1 MLTDAQRQDIIRRYR
16 DAAEKGSTHGMV
28 RQLAEEFEVSR
39 WTITDLI
46 RGNNDVAVRI
56 HAQLDELGQA
66 VTGQSVLYDAEGKV
80 KLQWVKS
87 KKDDTAEAARHVF
100 EAYKDKL
107 PQVERRLPMRE
118 SFSDDYLSV
127 IPFGDPHVGLHSWAE
142 ETGDDFD
149 LKIAER
155 DLCAAVHRLV
165 NTSPETR
172 HCLIANLGDYFH
184 ADNMDAQTWRSGHKL
199 DVDSRWAKVLRIGLR
214 AIRQC
219 IESAL
224 ERHETVTVINAIG
237 NHDDHSSIFLTVALS
252 HIYENEPRVVIND
265 LPRAVHFHEFGKVML
280 AVTHGHSI
288 KMAQLPLVSA
298 TEEPE
303 IWGRTR
309 FRYGLTGH
317 IHHDSAKEYNGM
329 KVESFRTL
337 SARDAYAASHGY
349 RSGRD
354 MKCIVYHRDFGEVER
369 HTVSIEM
376 LRRSNAGEN
385 QDNQEG

>member
-1 MLTDAQRQDIIRRYR
+1 MPRLTDKQRREILARFETARAKGEEFGLVKLL
-16 DAAEKGSTHGMV
+16 AAEYD
-28 RQLAEEFEVSR
+28 VSR
-39 WTITDLI
+39 WTITDLV
-46 RGNNDVAVRI
+46 RGKNDVAVRI
-56 HAQLDELGQA
+56 HSQLDDLGQA
-66 VTGQSVLYDAEGKV
+66 VTGQSVLYDAEGRV

-87 KKDDTAEAARHVF
+87 KKDDTAESARLVF
-100 EAYKDKL
+100 EAYRDKL
-107 PQVERRLPMRE
+107 PQVEPRTPTQTRYT
-118 SFSDDYLSV
+118 DDFLSV
-127 IPFGDPHVGLHSWAE
+127 IPFGDPHIGLHSWGE

-155 DLCAAVHRLV
+155 DLCAAVDRLV
-165 NTSPETR
+165 NTAPDTR

-184 ADNMDAQTWRSGHKL
+184 ADNMDAKTWRSGHNL

-224 ERHETVTVINAIG
+224 EKHETVTVINAIG

-288 KMAQLPLVSA
+288 KMASLPLVSA

-317 IHHDSAKEYNGM
+317 IHHDSMKEYNGM

-354 MKCIVYHRDFGEVER
+354 MKCIVYHKDFGEVER

-376 LRRSNAGEN
+376 LRSSNAGK
-385 QDNQEG
+385 D